1 MAIAATLMA
10 VGLAWM
16 PYVDQHS
23 ADDAPVSWAA
33 FVLFVVASGVQVARR
48 WRPVAAL
55 LVTASATAVSVAV
68 RFPYGPI
75 TFAFALAVY
84 SVARHRTLV
93 PAAGWSLVAWA
104 AFLVHLF
111 TSDVALDGISGVG
124 PALAWLAIP
133 FTLGVSRRL
142 VVEARSRERA
152 EADHRLV
159 DAERLRLAQEVHDVV
174 GHGLAAIQMQADIAL
189 HVRRTRPDQTTQAD
203 EALAAIS
210 KASSEALEE
219 LRATLAEIRPEAA
232 SAEESRGPTPGIAKL
247 DALCERV
254 RAAGVDIDLVVV
266 GEQRLLPPAADL
278 AAYRVLQESLTDVR
292 QTLASPARGGH
303 CRVRRRW
310 HHRDRD
316 QPRRRTGPVPRG
328 VRDCWHATSRDPAR
342 RHPRRRS
349 RTGPRH
355 LPGPRPDPGTTRR
368 LAPPLGARRRG
379 FMISV
384 LLADDQD
391 LVRIGLRTLIE
402 SPQDELDVAGEASDG
417 LAAVQSAARLRPDV
431 VLMDIRMPGIDG
443 LEATRRIVADR
454 ALGREPGDRADH
466 VERDEYV
473 FEALR
478 LGAEGFC

>member
-1 MAIAATLMA
+1 MKNTQVTDRRDEDLPRDPNTTPTKSDVAIAATLMA

-33 FVLFVVASGVQVARR
+33 FVLLVVASGVQVARR

-55 LVTASATAVSVAV
+55 LVTASATAVYLAV
-68 RFPYGPI
+68 GFPYGPI

-278 AAYRVLQESLTDVR
+278 AAYRILQESLTNVVKHSPHPHAEVKLQYDGDGIIVTVTNRDVEPGQYR
-292 QTLASPARGGH
+292 EGFGIVGMRRRATQLDGTLAAGLGPAPDTFQ
-303 CRVRRRW
+303 VRA
-310 HHRDRD
+310 
-316 QPRRRTGPVPRG
+316 QI
-328 VRDCWHATSRDPAR
+328 PA
-342 RHPRRRS
+342 
-349 RTGPRH
+349 
-355 LPGPRPDPGTTRR
+355 
-368 LAPPLGARRRG
+368 
-379 FMISV
+379 
-384 LLADDQD
+384 
-391 LVRIGLRTLIE
+391 
-402 SPQDELDVAGEASDG
+402 
-417 LAAVQSAARLRPDV
+417 
-431 VLMDIRMPGIDG
+431 
-443 LEATRRIVADR
+443 
-454 ALGREPGDRADH
+454 
-466 VERDEYV
+466 
-473 FEALR
+473 R
-478 LGAEGFC
+478 LGASLHTGWNGAGS